1 MELVRSAESKLK
13 NFGEVVVAQDVC
25 FSEIVRIF
33 ITVNLYIQEVNS
45 IEFPFG
51 NYQPSGNLE
60 EKIDTTVY
68 LAWLHKTLDIV

>member
-13 NFGEVVVAQDVC
+13 NFDEIVVAQDVC
-25 FSEIVRIF
+25 FSEIVKIF

-60 EKIDTTVY
+60 DKIDTATFLV
-68 LAWLHKTLDIV
+68 